1 VGSDVWIGDDAVVYA
16 GVNVGDGAVICGQSV
31 VTKDVPP
38 YSIVGGN
45 PARVI
50 RYRFSQEI
58 VERMIQVQWFDLPH
72 DFICKD
78 LAPVMDDV
86 HEFLTRA
93 ERYRKEEQPGLN

>member
-1 VGSDVWIGDDAVVYA
+1 
-16 GVNVGDGAVICGQSV
+16 

-58 VERMIQVQWFDLPH
+58 VERMIQVKWFDLPH